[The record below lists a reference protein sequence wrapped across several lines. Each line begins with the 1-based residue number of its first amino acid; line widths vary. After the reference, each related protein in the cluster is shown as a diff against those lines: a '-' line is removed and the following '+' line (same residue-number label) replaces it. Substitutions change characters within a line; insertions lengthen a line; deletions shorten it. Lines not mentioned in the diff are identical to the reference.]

1 MKRVLFDENM
11 PRKLR
16 RDLPEFYIRTA
27 QEQGWSADK
36 NGQLLK
42 QLTDA
47 FDVLVTIDQNIRHQ
61 QNLPRYNLGVVAIEI
76 PDTRL
81 VFLRQLLPEIREAIT
96 AVKPGELIIIA
107 PRPNSR

>member
-1 MKRVLFDENM
+1 VKKVLFDENM

-27 QEQGWSADK
+27 QEQGWSAFK

-42 QLTDA
+42 QLAGT

-61 QNLPRYNLGVVAIEI
+61 QNLPQFRVGVVAIEV
-76 PDTRL
+76 PDTRI
-81 VFLRQLLPEIREAIT
+81 VFLRQLLPQIRDAIT
-96 AVKPGELIIIA
+96 IVKPGELIIIE
-107 PRPNSR
+107 RPNSR